1 MLLDNITSCIKA
13 PLPAYSTI
21 SPKLHEDLI
30 KSVKGFLELDGLT
43 VILWSS
49 GIKQPK
55 LSAEPQFLKQF
66 AHEAQ
71 FLRSE
76 QNANN
81 LSKTEVEHNLNNF
94 AQLWHPTQHA
104 VLNPKP

>member
-1 MLLDNITSCIKA
+1 V
-13 PLPAYSTI
+13 
-21 SPKLHEDLI
+21 HEELI
-30 KSVKGFLELDGLT
+30 KSVEGFLELDGLT
-43 VILWSS
+43 MILWSS
-49 GIKQPK
+49 GIKEPK
-55 LSAEPQFLKQF
+55 LSVEPQFLNQF

-81 LSKTEVEHNLNNF
+81 LSKAEVEHNLNTF